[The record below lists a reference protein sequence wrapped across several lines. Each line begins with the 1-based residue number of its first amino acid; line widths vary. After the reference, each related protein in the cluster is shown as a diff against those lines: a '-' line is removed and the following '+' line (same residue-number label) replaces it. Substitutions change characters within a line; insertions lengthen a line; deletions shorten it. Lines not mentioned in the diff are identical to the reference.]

1 MPAITVEFEFT
12 QSSLPVQLTKAECQ
26 RIAARVLEGA
36 ENALPLLECSEQ
48 TVFVCF
54 TNNGEIRQVNLEQRD
69 IDSATDVLSFP
80 MLDHKDGVG
89 KIDPLDLDPERGTVF
104 LGDILISLD
113 KVKEQAAEY
122 GHSQERE
129 LAFLICHGYLHLR
142 GFDHI
147 EEADAEKMNA
157 AAETILTELGY
168 TRENK
173 GV

>member
-1 MPAITVEFEFT
+1 MSAVTAEFEFT
-12 QSSLPVQLTKAECQ
+12 QNNLPVRLTKAACQ
-26 RIAARVLEGA
+26 EIAARVLKGA
-36 ENALPLLECSEQ
+36 ESALPLLESPEQ

-54 TNNGEIRQVNLEQRD
+54 TNNEEIRQVNLEQRD
-69 IDSATDVLSFP
+69 IDRATDVLSFP

-129 LAFLICHGYLHLR
+129 LAFLVCHGYLHLR

-157 AAETILTELGY
+157 AAEKILTALGY